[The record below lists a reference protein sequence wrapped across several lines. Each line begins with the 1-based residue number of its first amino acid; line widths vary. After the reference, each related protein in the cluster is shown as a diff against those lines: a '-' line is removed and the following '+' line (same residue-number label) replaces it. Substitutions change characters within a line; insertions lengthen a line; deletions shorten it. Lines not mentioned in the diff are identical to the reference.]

1 MTMLAWLKTTFL
13 QFEHRGP
20 QANRHGITTR
30 IFHWLTGALLIYGLV
45 FNAEVEVLSD
55 PAALAREI
63 AFALALGGLFLIRLI
78 WIESFGGGS
87 RLPPDAPRWERV
99 LSRAVHYGIYAL
111 VLAIVLSGLAIALT
125 ASSPPSLFG
134 VGFPFA
140 VDPAWRGFLLD
151 LHEALAGALVLLIAA
166 HLLGAIWHWLVRNDG
181 VWQSMLWGLS
191 RPIEPRGTSVPT
203 VSGPMR
209 VGDPS

>member
-1 MTMLAWLKTTFL
+1 MTMLAWLKTTLL
-13 QFEHRGP
+13 QFEHRDFR
-20 QANRHGITTR
+20 ANRHGIATR

-87 RLPPDAPRWERV
+87 QLPPDAPRWERV
-99 LSRAVHYGIYAL
+99 LSRIVHYGIYVL

-140 VDPAWRGFLLD
+140 VDPARRGFLLN
-151 LHEALAGALVLLIAA
+151 LHEAVASALILLIGL
-166 HLLGAIWHWLVRNDG
+166 HLLGAIWHWIVRKDG
-181 VWQSMLWGLS
+181 VWQSMLWGS
-191 RPIEPRGTSVPT
+191 RRLIEPRGRGVPI
-203 VSGPMR
+203 VPGVMR

>member
-1 MTMLAWLKTTFL
+1 MLAWLRTTLL
-13 QFEHRGP
+13 QFEHLGSR
-20 QANRHGITTR
+20 ASRHGIATR
-30 IFHWLTGALLIYGLV
+30 LFHWLTGALLIYGLV

-63 AFALALGGLFLIRLI
+63 AFAFALGGLFLIRLI

-99 LSRAVHYGIYAL
+99 LSRVVHYGIYAL

-140 VDPAWRGFLLD
+140 VDLAWRGFLLN
-151 LHEALAGALVLLIAA
+151 LHEAVAGALVLLIGL
-166 HLLGAIWHWLVRNDG
+166 HLLGAVWHWIVRNDG
-181 VWQSMLWGLS
+181 VWQSMLWGS
-191 RPIEPRGTSVPT
+191 RRSVDPGRTRVPT
-203 VSGPMR
+203 MSGSMHL
-209 VGDPS
+209 GDPS